1 MIKNSFAKDQLQGLL
16 NQPSNFSDNNFKHSI
31 AREDSK
37 KNSTKTSILDKQSL
51 NSSQKTSSA
60 NFNQDLNNYKHKLK
74 IVNKASKELLNL
86 EVAVADSDEKRT
98 YGLMNLAKLP
108 ENKAMIFIFA
118 MPQKVSFWMKNTKIS
133 LDMIFINSDNKIVE
147 IYENAKPFSLESIVS
162 KFEVTKVLE
171 LNAGLVKKHNI
182 AVGNRIV
189 LK

>member
-1 MIKNSFAKDQLQGLL
+1 MIKNSFARDQVQDLS
-16 NQPSNFSDNNFKHSI
+16 NQPSNFLSNNSKQNIS
-31 AREDSK
+31 REVSK
-37 KNSTKTSILDKQSL
+37 NKSLKSNILDKQSL
-51 NSSQKTSSA
+51 NSSQKTTPT
-60 NFNQDLNNYKHKLK
+60 NFNQDFNNYKHKLK
-74 IVNKASKELLNL
+74 IVNKESKELLKL
-86 EVAVADSDEKRT
+86 EVAIADDDEKRT

-118 MPQKVSFWMKNTKIS
+118 MPQKVSFWMKNTKIA

-147 IYENAKPFSLESIVS
+147 IYENAKPSSLESIVS

-189 LK
+189 FK